1 MFRIDDIR
9 KSTELAKGKSTR
21 KVSTGESFSE
31 YLKMSSAQ
39 EGNNI
44 QNTTAMT
51 SADAIFAAQMVDGE
65 EERQKKQKLLKRSYG
80 LLDRLE
86 EIRDGLLLGSI
97 SKDKLIEISRMVK
110 NKNIKCDDEKLREIM
125 EEIELRVEVELAKI
139 MR

>member
-9 KSTELAKGKSTR
+9 KSAELAKGKSTR

-86 EIRDGLLLGSI
+86 AVSYTHLTLPTN
-97 SKDKLIEISRMVK
+97 V
-110 NKNIKCDDEKLREIM
+110 N
-125 EEIELRVEVELAKI
+125 V
-139 MR
+139 

>member
-9 KSTELAKGKSTR
+9 KSAELAKGKSTR
-21 KVSTGESFSE
+21 KVSTGESFSD

>member
-9 KSTELAKGKSTR
+9 KSAELAKGKSTR

-86 EIRDGLLLGSI
+86 EIRDGLVLGSI

>member
-9 KSTELAKGKSTR
+9 KSAELAKGKSTR

-31 YLKMSSAQ
+31 YLKMSSTQ
-39 EGNNI
+39 ESNNI

>member
-1 MFRIDDIR
+1 MFRIDDII
-9 KSTELAKGKSTR
+9 KSAELAKGKSTR

>member
-1 MFRIDDIR
+1 MFKVDDIR
-9 KSTELAKGKSTR
+9 KSAELAKGKSTR
-21 KVSTGESFSE
+21 KISTSESFAE

-39 EGNNI
+39 ESNNI
-44 QNTTAMT
+44 QNTSAMT

-65 EERQKKQKLLKRSYG
+65 EERQIRKKFLKKG
-80 LLDRLE
+80 NVLLDKLE
-86 EIRDGLLLGSI
+86 EIREGLLIGEI

-110 NKNIKCDDEKLREIM
+110 NRDTECEDKKLREII

>member
-9 KSTELAKGKSTR
+9 KSAELAKGKSTR

-110 NKNIKCDDEKLREIM
+110 NKNIKCDDEKLMEIM

>member
-9 KSTELAKGKSTR
+9 KSAELAKGKSTR